1 MVQSKYLNNKEWLM
15 TKDSLLK
22 RGYVT
27 VLVAVSTGSVLTW
40 LVLATSQYYVC
51 DTNEGGA
58 MTTAVAIDAV
68 RVAMA
73 LMGVVVVQTP
83 ADRHKRVLSTVCCM
97 LSCGILLAGFISWS
111 SACEGCIMRSSEP
124 NQFNAALAQMFDL
137 PTSSGNPCE
146 GGVAAVENYWFNPES
161 YCRQATKVNCYN
173 MFVTQNVEKIKS
185 IQPCVRYGCTDF
197 LPEGQWAFLIE
208 IIGDLC
214 RVLIFYTYTVAVDRG
229 RKAASLEAVAP
240 VTSGTESSLT
250 ASALPRPLTIEM
262 SNTVRQRKPGQN
274 QEQINF

>member
-1 MVQSKYLNNKEWLM
+1 MP
-15 TKDSLLK
+15 KDSMLK

-27 VLVAVSTGSVLTW
+27 VLVAVSTGSALTW
-40 LVLATSQYYVC
+40 LVLAMSQYYVC
-51 DTNEGGA
+51 DTNEGGT
-58 MTTAVAIDAV
+58 MTTAVAIDAL

-73 LMGVVVVQTP
+73 LMGVIVVQTP

-111 SACEGCIMRSSEP
+111 SACEGCIMRSSDPE
-124 NQFNAALAQMFDL
+124 QFNAALAQMFDL

-214 RVLIFYTYTVAVDRG
+214 RVLIFYTYTVAVDLE
-229 RKAASLEAVAP
+229 RKASAAKAATVAP
-240 VTSGTESSLT
+240 AADTAATELT
-250 ASALPRPLTIEM
+250 ASDLPRPLTIEM
-262 SNTVRQRKPGQN
+262 SSTVRQRRPGHN
-274 QEQINF
+274 DERINF